1 MNQSRTLAQ
10 LSGDDFEQKFCE
22 RHLVHKVVSKWA
34 KEKPD
39 NFAIISADTDQGTT
53 WAELEAAT
61 LGLAAHLLELGYK
74 KGDCLV
80 SALPLSTQHIILEY
94 ACFRIGVIFAP
105 IDLRLSLAEI
115 VRCIRQV
122 RPKGFA
128 FPGATALGDFRE
140 AGRAIE
146 NECPFVRHRIQFSPP
161 GRDYSRSDCSLR
173 SL

>member
-1 MNQSRTLAQ
+1 MLTGKVSPSRDMNQSRALPQ

-39 NFAIISADTDQGTT
+39 SLAIISADTGQGTT

-61 LGLAAHLLELGYK
+61 LGLATHLLELGYK

-80 SALPLSTQHIILEY
+80 SALPVSTQHILLEC

-105 IDLRLSLAEI
+105 IDLRLSLPEMI
-115 VRCIRQV
+115 S
-122 RPKGFA
+122 
-128 FPGATALGDFRE
+128 ATS
-140 AGRAIE
+140 
-146 NECPFVRHRIQFSPP
+146 FSLTSMD
-161 GRDYSRSDCSLR
+161 R
-173 SL
+173 